1 MYRRALV
8 PTDGSEL
15 SRVALA
21 HVPVVASSAVVFR
34 VPLDVEELL
43 SAGAEQVD
51 LDRESADRWRE
62 AELARVQQDLGAAA
76 DQLRT
81 AGLSE
86 VSTAVGGGHAGE
98 AIVRAAK
105 EQGCD
110 VIVMATHGRTGI
122 RRAMLGSVAGYVAN
136 HAEGSAVLLV
146 RE

>member
-1 MYRRALV
+1 MYQRALV
-8 PTDGSEL
+8 PTDGSDL
-15 SRVALA
+15 SRVALP
-21 HVPVVASSAVVFR
+21 HVARVATSAVVFR

-43 SAGAEQVD
+43 SSGPEQVD
-51 LDRESADRWRE
+51 LDRESSERWRE
-62 AELARVQQDLGAAA
+62 AELARVRQDLGNVA
-76 DQLRT
+76 DQLQT

-86 VSTAVGGGHAGE
+86 VTTAVGEGHAGE

-105 EQGCD
+105 EHACD